1 MVRRWPVDPG
11 LEIILFREE
20 GTWIQGRPDDTWFK
34 PRPGGMLYLGQDQ
47 DSLGGG
53 FYEKQSW
60 SGLITQFNI
69 WRITVLRML
78 RNAGQISWEVLLVG
92 AERWVTNDLIISSD
106 SLEFYFIRSKWL
118 LNHCLRCVER
128 VKLGSRNKIFRTVF
142 TFLECPYFID
152 RPIFIFSSP
161 YFDMVEFPAQP
172 FIHTD

>member
-1 MVRRWPVDPG
+1 
-11 LEIILFREE
+11 
-20 GTWIQGRPDDTWFK
+20 
-34 PRPGGMLYLGQDQ
+34 MLYLGQDQ

-106 SLEFYFIRSKWL
+106 SLEFYFIRSK
-118 LNHCLRCVER
+118 
-128 VKLGSRNKIFRTVF
+128 
-142 TFLECPYFID
+142 
-152 RPIFIFSSP
+152 
-161 YFDMVEFPAQP
+161 
-172 FIHTD
+172 